1 MLYYLSEFAGDISI
15 LNVFRYVSFRAG
27 AAGFTAFLSAILL
40 GPLTIRVLRGF
51 QTTAPDH
58 LDGVVP
64 DEQRDLGKGEVPT
77 MGGVL
82 ILYSVVLA
90 IVLWAVPNG
99 LVKVFLGLLIAL
111 GLVGFLDDYK
121 KVSQNDKVGLSARWK
136 FVFQILIS
144 AAAVYCLDAVTSN
157 HVRQLM
163 VPFLKDPVIADM
175 GLFAAI
181 AFGCLV
187 LVSSSNAVNLS
198 DGMDGLAIGC
208 TIVCAGTYACFAY
221 VCGHKL
227 IADYLFVPFVPGCS
241 EVTVIAAAIIGAGL
255 GFLWHNCNPARMF
268 MGDTGSLAIGGAIG
282 LIAVLVKQEILLLV
296 VGGVFVMEAGSVIL
310 QVGYYKITRR
320 LTGTPKRLFL
330 CAPFHHHLQRLGWTE
345 TQIVVRFWIMAIV
358 LAALSLASLKVR

>member
-15 LNVFRYVSFRAG
+15 LNVFRYVTFRAG

-90 IVLWAVPNG
+90 IVLWAVPNS

-121 KVSQNDKVGLSARWK
+121 KVSQNDKSGLSARWK
-136 FVFQILIS
+136 FAFQILIG

-163 VPFLKDPVIADM
+163 VPFLKDPIIADM
-175 GLFAAI
+175 GICAAI
-181 AFGCLV
+181 VFGCLV
-187 LVSSSNAVNLS
+187 LVSSSNNSPSLS
-198 DGMDGLAIGC
+198 ICL
-208 TIVCAGTYACFAY
+208 
-221 VCGHKL
+221 
-227 IADYLFVPFVPGCS
+227 
-241 EVTVIAAAIIGAGL
+241 
-255 GFLWHNCNPARMF
+255 R
-268 MGDTGSLAIGGAIG
+268 
-282 LIAVLVKQEILLLV
+282 
-296 VGGVFVMEAGSVIL
+296 
-310 QVGYYKITRR
+310 
-320 LTGTPKRLFL
+320 
-330 CAPFHHHLQRLGWTE
+330 
-345 TQIVVRFWIMAIV
+345 
-358 LAALSLASLKVR
+358 